1 MKMKKHSSLY
11 TILIAVLLLVQQ
23 FISGCATT
31 VTKDLHKE
39 DLYKKDVQEEELVT
53 GDLRKEDLVK
63 DELHKEEVDLVSQK
77 LFNIKCALCH
87 ELPDVNVYPYTP
99 EQWSSVIDN
108 MHDTKES
115 RKFIT
120 VEEEDKI
127 KDYLGRLSQAK

>member
-1 MKMKKHSSLY
+1 MKKHSSTY

-39 DLYKKDVQEEELVT
+39 DLYKKDVQKEEVAKES
-53 GDLRKEDLVK
+53 LRTEDLVK
-63 DELHKEEVDLVSQK
+63 EELLEVDLVSQK
-77 LFNIKCALCH
+77 LYSIKCSLCH
-87 ELPDVNVYPYTP
+87 ELPNLDAYSYTP
-99 EQWSSVIDN
+99 EQWVSVIDN

-127 KDYLGRLSQAK
+127 KNYLGRLSQAK